1 MRKMFEKPGLRPR
14 DASSFLV
21 TGLTVIGTFALT
33 LLTGLFVV
41 GAITAMS
48 YSANAADWEVP
59 RLETAKSD
67 SGFYVGVGGGAQ
79 WLADVDIGGG
89 VRDEIGGLGA
99 AQVGYDL
106 GMFRAEIEATVGYNA
121 LDIGGADINVWTPGV
136 FANAFIDLENSTDLT
151 PYIGAGA
158 GMTLI
163 AVGPISETA
172 FAWQGM
178 AGVTIDLTET
188 TALSVGYRFRRY
200 EDVTVAGASLGHVDS
215 HNAEIGFRFRF

>member
-1 MRKMFEKPGLRPR
+1 MRKILGKSGLRPR
-14 DASSFLV
+14 DILSP
-21 TGLTVIGTFALT
+21 
-33 LLTGLFVV
+33 LLTGAAVV
-41 GAITAMS
+41 GAFTLFMAFVIGASTVK
-48 YSANAADWEVP
+48 AADRQADQFEAT
-59 RLETAKSD
+59 EDD

-79 WLADVDIGGG
+79 WLADLNAGGIE
-89 VRDEIGGLGA
+89 DDIGGLGA

-121 LDIGGADINVWTPGV
+121 LDVGGTDINVWTPGV
-136 FANAFIDLENSTDLT
+136 FANAFIDLENSTDMT

-163 AVGPISETA
+163 AVGPVSETA

-178 AGVTIDLTET
+178 AGVAIDLTET